1 MRLDI
6 VIDRQHVD
14 DLLRYAGTS
23 DPAEAARLDDEFPSG
38 SA

>member
-6 VIDRQHVD
+6 VIDREHVD
-14 DLLRYAGTS
+14 DAADL
-23 DPAEAARLDDEFPSG
+23 AEAQAAARLHDEFPSG